1 MKHPNS
7 GAVGNEIHDAPV
19 LDSGNKKG
27 TPLGVPKMNKSTNY
41 STYFDDE
48 VGLLAQ
54 SGLPVLLLVI

>member
-1 MKHPNS
+1 
-7 GAVGNEIHDAPV
+7 
-19 LDSGNKKG
+19 
-27 TPLGVPKMNKSTNY
+27 MNKPTNY